1 MTSNISFPSSNE
13 LDKVKRA
20 HLKVARERL
29 CDAQNLCTT
38 LGGKSS
44 EEYKEIGEVIES
56 VERLLGIT
64 A

>member
-1 MTSNISFPSSNE
+1 MSTNISFPSSDE
-13 LDKVKRA
+13 LDKAKRA

-38 LGGKSS
+38 LGGKPS
-44 EEYKEIGEVIES
+44 EDYKKIGEVIEG